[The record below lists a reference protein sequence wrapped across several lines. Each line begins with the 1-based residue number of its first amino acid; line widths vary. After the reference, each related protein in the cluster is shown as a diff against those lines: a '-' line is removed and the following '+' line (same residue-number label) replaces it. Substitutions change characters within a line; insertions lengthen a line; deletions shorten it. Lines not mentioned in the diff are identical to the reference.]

1 MEGVYEGI
9 SLDVL
14 VLAVLEMDSFGPS
27 RTGRTW
33 SSWSSLH
40 KQKAELWRGEGART
54 ATPPRPRSPG
64 WTLALSPPAASP
76 PPLSSAAQLGRHV
89 PPAPHRV
96 VVSVQKLKMLK
107 C

>member
-54 ATPPRPRSPG
+54 ATPPAPDPRAG
-64 WTLALSPPAASP
+64 RWLSPLQQHHRLLSLLLPSWADTYP
-76 PPLSSAAQLGRHV
+76 PPPIGLL
-89 PPAPHRV
+89 
-96 VVSVQKLKMLK
+96 
-107 C
+107 